1 MTSLVYRQQRL
12 WFVPLQHLA
21 LLSANKQ
28 TLQKLHSAVEKGE
41 DITHVDPMVKISF
54 YRLALFEDKPL
65 ID

>member
-1 MTSLVYRQQRL
+1 M
-12 WFVPLQHLA
+12 
-21 LLSANKQ
+21 
-28 TLQKLHSAVEKGE
+28 EKGE